1 MKLEE
6 TTLSRAV
13 GPLQKQ
19 RSVSH
24 GWSLNPLPSNPAP
37 GQSLEGCL
45 LVQREKDMVGEKS
58 LPTCLYTHN
67 TANQKP
73 DLISLIL

>member
-13 GPLQKQ
+13 GSLWKQ

-24 GWSLNPLPSNPAP
+24 SWSLNPLPSNPAP

-45 LVQREKDMVGEKS
+45 LVQRGRDMGG
-58 LPTCLYTHN
+58 
-67 TANQKP
+67 
-73 DLISLIL
+73 